1 MNTIVNSD
9 GYLKAFNTDYT
20 AVFTLIR
27 SAGILWRQPGLR
39 SAEAADGE
47 SRRLRSEGR
56 ADLRDG
62 IIVARNETA
71 GAAWLSSMALPGRGN
86 SKMKHPGC

>member
-27 SAGILWRQPGLR
+27 SAEIPETRFALR
-39 SAEAADGE
+39 GSGGMAKA
-47 SRRLRSEGR
+47 
-56 ADLRDG
+56 
-62 IIVARNETA
+62 VACA
-71 GAAWLSSMALPGRGN
+71 
-86 SKMKHPGC
+86 H